1 MGLRRLLL
9 RLLSLPDG
17 SVRAA
22 DQAAPADRHGP
33 FVTVRVV
40 TTLEIG
46 QARRTFD
53 GERETETIEQSCLST
68 VSVQA
73 FGTNAY
79 ALMQKLRALLESSAG
94 MAGLRSLHC
103 TVPSMTPVRNLTG
116 VIGAGIEERANIDLT
131 INHDHIVEIDQRHI
145 AEAEVIVHTE
155 H

>member
-1 MGLRRLLL
+1 M
-9 RLLSLPDG
+9 SLPDG

-22 DQAAPADRHGP
+22 DQTAPADRHGP

-103 TVPSMTPVRNLTG
+103 TVLTMTQVRNLTG
-116 VIGAGIEERANIDLT
+116 VIGAGIEERANVDLT
-131 INHDHIVEIDQRHI
+131 INHDHVVEIDLRRI
-145 AEAEVIVHTE
+145 DEAPFTTYPE